1 MHKPIQRPIKWKE
14 KNTTLNLQIQYITTV
29 WFKSSSVPF
38 DGLLLPSVTS
48 SNLLTRKSDRGASIR
63 NPFFRSRWF
72 QYQIQLIPPVHTNLH
87 SVLGGNGGMKK
98 KYYVCFSVYGM
109 LNLVKIWRWG
119 PNEVVVTKVT
129 SSKITFE
136 WVMLYALWMSC
147 VAIIE
152 RVSHHSIVCGWFFKS
167 PVSNNT
173 CLKQFCTGIVKFWS
187 LRVTCWLMNL
197 FVVVINKSFAFE
209 SL

>member
-1 MHKPIQRPIKWKE
+1 MKR

-48 SNLLTRKSDRGASIR
+48 SNLLTRKSDRGASNR

-72 QYQIQLIPPVHTNLH
+72 QYQIQLILPVHTNLH
-87 SVLGGNGGMKK
+87 SMLGGSGEWK
-98 KYYVCFSVYGM
+98 KYYVCFSVYGL

-129 SSKITFE
+129 SSKITLE

-147 VAIIE
+147 VAIIK
-152 RVSHHSIVCGWFFKS
+152 RVSHHSIVCGWF
-167 PVSNNT
+167 
-173 CLKQFCTGIVKFWS
+173 LS
-187 LRVTCWLMNL
+187 LHFQIILV
-197 FVVVINKSFAFE
+197 
-209 SL
+209 